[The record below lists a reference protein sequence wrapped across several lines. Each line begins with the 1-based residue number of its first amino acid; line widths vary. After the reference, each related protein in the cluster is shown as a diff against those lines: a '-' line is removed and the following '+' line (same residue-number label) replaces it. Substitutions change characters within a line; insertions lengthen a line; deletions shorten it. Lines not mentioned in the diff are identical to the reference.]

1 MRRLTFHL
9 SVDILAFNLRESR
22 GRKMAER
29 DPIDLIRDQL
39 SRVEE
44 MAGLY
49 ADHENFKHWHSE
61 VKTILEKIFGSK
73 SIYYQNFLAL
83 RFREMSVRAFASAEI
98 DKINAARYKKDVE
111 NVKNIL
117 QSAIKELTLDRTLF
131 KKIQTTPKTV
141 EVTLKGEYFIS
152 SGIEQSDLMEAIK
165 NAFDGSGL
173 SPVPGTEAPRKE
185 KPLSQRIDQ
194 IKRARFGIY
203 DLSNPERSD
212 TILELGAALG
222 LGKEAMIIC
231 RKGSPLPEALKPL
244 NRIEYENA
252 SDLTE
257 KLRKKAHHG

>member
-1 MRRLTFHL
+1 MP
-9 SVDILAFNLRESR
+9 
-22 GRKMAER
+22 ER

-39 SRVEE
+39 NRAGE
-44 MAGLY
+44 MAGFH

-61 VKTILEKIFGSK
+61 IKTILEKVFGSK
-73 SIYYQNFLAL
+73 SVHYQNFLAL
-83 RFREMSVRAFASAEI
+83 RFREMSVKAFASAEI

-152 SGIEQSDLMEAIK
+152 SGIEESDLIEAIK
-165 NAFDGSGL
+165 KAFEGSGL
-173 SPVPGTEAPRKE
+173 TPVPSTEVPQKE
-185 KPLSQRIDQ
+185 KSLSQRIDL
-194 IKRARFGIY
+194 IKRAKLGIY
-203 DLSNPERSD
+203 DLSNPGRPD
-212 TILELGAALG
+212 TLLELGVALG
-222 LGKEAMIIC
+222 LGKEAVIIC
-231 RKGSPLPEALKPL
+231 RKGSALPEGLKAL
-244 NRIEYENA
+244 NRIEYENL